1 VALRP
6 LLQTHLGLPSLQLTQ
21 NEATMEKKQGKRYNA
36 EFKARTIA
44 LLRTSDKPLSQ
55 IGRDLGVPACT
66 LKWWLEVDRGR
77 NGMPTKTKTPKG
89 RSRVE
94 DLEAEVQQLRK
105 ALKQAEME
113 REILKRAAT
122 WFAKESE

>member
-1 VALRP
+1 
-6 LLQTHLGLPSLQLTQ
+6 
-21 NEATMEKKQGKRYNA
+21 MEKKKGPRYNA

-55 IGRDLGVPACT
+55 MGRDLGVPACT
-66 LKWWLEVDRGR
+66 LKWWLDADRSR
-77 NGMPTKTKTPKG
+77 SGMTSKVKTTTG

-94 DLEAEVQQLRK
+94 ELEAENQELRK
-105 ALKQAEME
+105 ALRQAEME